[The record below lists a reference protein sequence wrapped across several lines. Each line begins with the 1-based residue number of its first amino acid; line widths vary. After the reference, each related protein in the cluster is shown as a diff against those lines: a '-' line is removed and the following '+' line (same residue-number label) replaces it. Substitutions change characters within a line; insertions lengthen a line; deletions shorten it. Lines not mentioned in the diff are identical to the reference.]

1 MLVDAIFARVVQS
14 GDLTVRDW
22 RGRATRHGDETGA
35 PVVMTVHDAATDY
48 RLFLNPYL
56 ALGEAYMAG
65 RLTVDTGDIAR
76 LLEMLG
82 ENLGVRNTADHWLHR
97 LWHTTRAGLRRIRQ
111 FNPASRAR
119 RNAAHH
125 YDLSGDFYGLFLD
138 TDRQYSCA
146 YFEHDNDSL
155 ERAQEQKK
163 QHIAAKLLVEPG
175 MRVLDI
181 GCGWGGMA
189 LYLARECGAN
199 VVGLTLSSEQ
209 AAYARERVAEASLD
223 SRIDIRLQ
231 DYRDVEGPFDRI
243 VSVGM
248 FEHVGINHYQ
258 TYFDRVRDLLT
269 PAGVALIHSIGRAD
283 GPGVTNPWIAKY
295 IFPGGYT
302 PAVSEV
308 MPCIERTGLYLTDL
322 EIWRLHYAKTLAHWR
337 ARFLKARDRAAALYD
352 EKFCR
357 MWEFYLAGSEMA
369 FRFSGHIVMQ
379 LQLSPDQRVVPLTRD
394 YIPAFKRKHPV
405 RTN

>member
-1 MLVDAIFARVVQS
+1 MLVDTIFARVIKT

-22 RGRATRHGDETGA
+22 RGNVTRHGDGTGV
-35 PVVMTVHDAATDY
+35 PVTMTVHDSATAR

-56 ALGEAYMAG
+56 ALGEAYMDG
-65 RLTVDTGDIAR
+65 RLTVDAGDIAR
-76 LLEMLG
+76 LLEILG
-82 ENLGVRNTADHWLHR
+82 ENMGLHPVADHWLHR
-97 LWHTTRAGLRRIRQ
+97 AWRLGRSSMRRALQ
-111 FNPASRAR
+111 YNPVGRAR

-125 YDLSGDFYGLFLD
+125 YDLSGELYGLFLD

-163 QHIAAKLLVEPG
+163 RHIAAKLLIEPG

-189 LYLARECGAN
+189 LYLAQECGAE
-199 VVGLTLSSEQ
+199 VVGLTLSGEQ
-209 AAYARERVAEASLD
+209 AAYARKRVADAGLE

-231 DYRDVEGPFDRI
+231 DYRDVEGSFDRI

-258 TYFDRVRDLLT
+258 TYFNHVRNLLT
-269 PAGVALIHSIGRAD
+269 PSGVALIHSIGRAD

-308 MPCIERTGLYLTDL
+308 TPHVERAGLTLTDM
-322 EIWRLHYAKTLAHWR
+322 EIWRLHYAKTLALWR
-337 ARFLKARDRAAALYD
+337 ARFLNARDRAAAIYD
-352 EKFCR
+352 ERFCR

-369 FRFSGHIVMQ
+369 FRFGGHIVMQ
-379 LQLSPDQRVVPLTRD
+379 LQLSPDQGAVPLTRD
-394 YIPAFKRKHPV
+394 YIGAFKKQHPV
-405 RTN
+405 KAN